1 MCQCLKNALIAVLI
15 WRMMLYSAPNAELGW
30 KPPSRILQSSP
41 SRRMPSLRI
50 RIPLRTT
57 SRMPS
62 LRIST
67 PLRAASR
74 MPSLRISTPL
84 RAASRMPSRRISTPL
99 RTASSML
106 SRRISIPLRI
116 ISSMLNLSRIII
128 ASLPR
133 ITLKMQL

>member
-15 WRMMLYSAPNAELGW
+15 WRMMLYSAPNAEPGW

-50 RIPLRTT
+50 RIPLRT
-57 SRMPS
+57 
-62 LRIST
+62 
-67 PLRAASR
+67 
-74 MPSLRISTPL
+74 
-84 RAASRMPSRRISTPL
+84 ASRMPSRRISTPL

>member
-1 MCQCLKNALIAVLI
+1 MCQCLKNALIAVLR
-15 WRMMLYSAPNAELGW
+15 WRMMLCSAPNAELGW

-50 RIPLRTT
+50 
-57 SRMPS
+57 
-62 LRIST
+62 ST

-74 MPSLRISTPL
+74 MP
-84 RAASRMPSRRISTPL
+84 
-99 RTASSML
+99 

>member
-1 MCQCLKNALIAVLI
+1 MADDAVFCTECGTRMEAPKQNTTEQPQPQNAQPQNQ
-15 WRMMLYSAPNAELGW
+15 YSAPNSQQNAQ
-30 KPPSRILQSSP
+30 PQN
-41 SRRMPSLRI
+41 
-50 RIPLRTT
+50 
-57 SRMPS
+57 
-62 LRIST
+62 
-67 PLRAASR
+67 
-74 MPSLRISTPL
+74 
-84 RAASRMPSRRISTPL
+84 ISTPL